1 MTNEKK
7 KSMVK
12 KVDTNKIFL

>member
-1 MTNEKK
+1 MTAHDAEENRMQK

-12 KVDTNKIFL
+12 KV

>member
-1 MTNEKK
+1 VHKG

-12 KVDTNKIFL
+12 KVHNKMC